1 MSSYLNFYLVPKK
14 KEGQEEEPKP
24 LLFQSWSRN
33 TSVYQAFDE
42 NLNIVYTGNEKVYTE
57 ITPSKVKGVIEY
69 IEEDLKKVKKRLKE
83 TIKLFKDTAITSLEV
98 YESYQNDCLSTQEY
112 IEELEEQIAD
122 LQGILTWVSDLEYT
136 DFEKALAN
144 IT

>member
-14 KEGQEEEPKP
+14 KEGQEEGSKP

-33 TSVYQAFDE
+33 TGVYQAFDE
-42 NLNIVYTGNEKVYTE
+42 NLAIVYVGNEEAYTE
-57 ITPSKVKGVIEY
+57 ITPSKVKDVIKC
-69 IEEDLKKVKKRLKE
+69 IEEDLKKVKKRLKR
-83 TIKLFKDTAITSLEV
+83 TIELFKDTALTSLEV

-122 LQGILTWVSDLEYT
+122 LHSIFTWVSDLEYT
-136 DFEKALAN
+136 DFEKVLAN

>member
-1 MSSYLNFYLVPKK
+1 LL
-14 KEGQEEEPKP
+14 KP
-24 LLFQSWSRN
+24 TALQSWSRN
-33 TSVYQAFDE
+33 TNVYQAFDE
-42 NLNIVYTGNEKVYTE
+42 NFSIVYVGNKEAYTD
-57 ITPSKVKGVIEY
+57 ITPSTVKDVIECV
-69 IEEDLKKVKKRLKE
+69 EEDLKKVKKRLKE

-122 LQGILTWVSDLEYT
+122 LRGILTWVSDLEYT
-136 DFEKALAN
+136 DFEKVLAN

>member
-14 KEGQEEEPKP
+14 REGQEEEPKP

-33 TSVYQAFDE
+33 SNVYQAFDE
-42 NLNIVYTGNEKVYTE
+42 NFSIVYVGNREAYTD
-57 ITPSKVKGVIEY
+57 ITPSIVKDVIECV
-69 IEEDLKKVKKRLKE
+69 EEDLKKVKKRLKE

-122 LQGILTWVSDLEYT
+122 LRGILTWVSDLKYT
-136 DFEKALAN
+136 DFEKVLAN

>member
-42 NLNIVYTGNEKVYTE
+42 NLNIVYTGNEKAYTE

-122 LQGILTWVSDLEYT
+122 LHGILTWVSDLEYT
-136 DFEKALAN
+136 DFEKVLAN

>member
-83 TIKLFKDTAITSLEV
+83 TIKLFKDTAITSLEI

-136 DFEKALAN
+136 DFEKVLAN

>member
-33 TSVYQAFDE
+33 TNVYQAFDE
-42 NLNIVYTGNEKVYTE
+42 NFSIVYVGNKEAYTD
-57 ITPSKVKGVIEY
+57 ITPSKVKDVIECV
-69 IEEDLKKVKKRLKE
+69 EEDLKKVKKRLKE

-122 LQGILTWVSDLEYT
+122 LRGILTWVSDLKYT
-136 DFEKALAN
+136 DFEKVLAN